1 MTLLAA
7 KKCLKRAWAW
17 IQNYWYV
24 PALLIYTL
32 VMWIFLRKPSL
43 RFIEILSVS
52 KDKYEKHIEIINE
65 THEEEIRRRDAS
77 LEKYK
82 TIIAS
87 LEKEYE
93 EKKMKLDNKKREE
106 VKKIIKK
113 HENDID
119 ALAKEISEKFGVNYV
134 G

>member
-1 MTLLAA
+1 
-7 KKCLKRAWAW
+7 
-17 IQNYWYV
+17 
-24 PALLIYTL
+24 
-32 VMWIFLRKPSL
+32 MWIFLRKPSL